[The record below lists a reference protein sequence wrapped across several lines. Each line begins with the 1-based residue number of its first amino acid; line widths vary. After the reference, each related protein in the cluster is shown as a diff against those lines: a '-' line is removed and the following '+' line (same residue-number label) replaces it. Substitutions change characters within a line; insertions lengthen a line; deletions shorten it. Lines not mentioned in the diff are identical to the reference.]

1 MSHKTVPLV
10 VLFVVGALL
19 ANREQTERTE
29 GFDRDPGWEGV
40 NNRSVEPKPRTVT
53 QDFGWSPTSHAG
65 RAKGEIGGLITPAA
79 ETAYY
84 GRKIPRRTLND
95 RLSASGV
102 IACPDRQF
110 HLLIGFFNSS
120 TLNEWR
126 TPNTIAMRLLGRGD
140 HFIGFLEYCTQRW
153 RAGGDSP
160 RGFAAKDSETGK
172 QAAIKFPNGTAVH
185 TWSIDYDPSGTG
197 GAGAITATIDGKTAR
212 CNLESG
218 HRADG
223 ASFDHFG
230 LLPIFKSVDGGGHVW
245 LDDIMVDGVK
255 DTVERDPRWDEY
267 RNRRTYVT
275 AEVRPWFDFGFSP
288 TNFAG
293 GKAPGELGGLIF
305 RGDGRYRDKMAWYA
319 DRIGPL
325 SLEKPLR
332 AGGRIC
338 MRRGVSDSTTLLGF
352 FNSKTSTAIYDAQ
365 DTGFP
370 DDFLGIAIEGPS
382 SEGFFVY
389 PACRAGRQARSNY
402 GDRTLNRIYPDGKS
416 HDWQLEYTP
425 TGNGSVRVSLDNQS
439 LKLDLDPVHKAA
451 GARFDRFGLVTT
463 RIDGNAQR
471 VYFDDLTY
479 TVRQD

>member
-1 MSHKTVPLV
+1 MLFKTGSKFAIL
-10 VLFVVGALL
+10 ALIYGFL
-19 ANREQTERTE
+19 ISGNQSERTE
-29 GFDRDPGWEGV
+29 HFDRDPEWEAV
-40 NNRSVEPKPRTVT
+40 NNRPVGAKPREVK

-65 RAKGEIGGLITPAA
+65 RDKGEIGGLVTPAA

-102 IACPDRQF
+102 ITCPDRQF

-126 TPNTIAMRLLGRGD
+126 TPNTIVLRLLGRGD
-140 HFIGFLEYCTQRW
+140 HFYGFLEYCTQRW

-160 RGFAAKDSETGK
+160 RGFTAKDPETGK
-172 QAAIKFPNGTAVH
+172 QAAIKFPSGNALH
-185 TWSIDYDPSGTG
+185 TWSIEYDPA
-197 GAGAITATIDGKTAR
+197 GANGAAAITAVIDGQTAV
-212 CNLESG
+212 CNLEVG

-245 LDDIMVDGVK
+245 LDDVTVDGVK
-255 DTVERDPRWDEY
+255 DTFDRDPHWDEY
-267 RNRRTYVT
+267 RNRRTYVS
-275 AEVRPWFDFGFSP
+275 ADVRPWFDFGFSP
-288 TNFAG
+288 TIFAG

-305 RGDGRYRDKMAWYA
+305 RGDGRYREKMAWYA

-332 AGGRIC
+332 ASGRIC

-389 PACRAGRQARSNY
+389 PACRTGRQARSNY
-402 GDRTLNRIYPDGKS
+402 GDRTINRIYPDGNS
-416 HDWQLEYTP
+416 HDWQLEYSP
-425 TGNGSVRVSLDNQS
+425 TGNGTVRVTLDKQS
-439 LKLDLDPVHKAA
+439 LTLDLDPPHKSANS
-451 GARFDRFGLVTT
+451 RFDRFGLITT

-479 TVRQD
+479 TIRQ